1 MNIICIFY
9 ANCQKT
15 CMGKILA
22 LIMWLA
28 FYIEEENTFCSRLL
42 FALFVSVNNFNTAEP
57 GNLVHLVIISR
68 KVSSSVEGLRVY

>member
-22 LIMWLA
+22 LIMWLG
-28 FYIEEENTFCSRLL
+28 FYIEEENTFAVGFCL
-42 FALFVSVNNFNTAEP
+42 FFL
-57 GNLVHLVIISR
+57 
-68 KVSSSVEGLRVY
+68 